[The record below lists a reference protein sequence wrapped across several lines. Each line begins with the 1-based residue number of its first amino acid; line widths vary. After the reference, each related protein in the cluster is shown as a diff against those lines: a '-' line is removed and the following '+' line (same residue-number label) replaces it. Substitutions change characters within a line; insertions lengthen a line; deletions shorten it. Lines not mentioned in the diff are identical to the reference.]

1 PAVRQFVFI
10 DRQVPDL
17 ARLISGLEPGTRAYL
32 LDGERDAVG
41 QIAAVL
47 ARHGA
52 VAAVHIVAHGLPG
65 ELHFASGT
73 VSRASLARSTA
84 KLERIGAAL
93 APGAEVLLWACETGR
108 GRKGEEFLDALA
120 LATGANVAAATHP
133 VGSLAHGGSWDLDA
147 TVGLAARRAPFTA

>member
-1 PAVRQFVFI
+1 AC
-10 DRQVPDL
+10 
-17 ARLISGLEPGTRAYL
+17 
-32 LDGERDAVG
+32 
-41 QIAAVL
+41 
-47 ARHGA
+47 
-52 VAAVHIVAHGLPG
+52 
-65 ELHFASGT
+65 
-73 VSRASLARSTA
+73 STA

-147 TVGLAARRAPFTA
+147 TVGLAARRAPFTAAVQMDYAGLLQAAPVLANVATTAAYTENAATATVLANALTVSDADSPNLVSATVRISSGFFFGDVLAA